1 MEKSAMYKLSAA
13 FSAAAKETEVLNA
26 VAEKVTV
33 FHNITPCILVDEYR
47 RFRRTYR
54 LHLQI
59 NANYKITNGVRGGAV
74 G

>member
-13 FSAAAKETEVLNA
+13 FNAAAKETEVLNGT
-26 VAEKVTV
+26 AEKVTV
-33 FHNITPCILVDEYR
+33 FHDITPCILVDEYR
-47 RFRRTYR
+47 RFGRTCQ

-59 NANYKITNGVRGGAV
+59 NAHYKITNGVRGEAV